1 MIQHTESRHMS
12 QSKKKFLFIGNGSYL
27 NKGCEAIVRGTVKI
41 LRNAFNNPKFVNAN
55 FDVTNPAFMPEE
67 TDSGIIHKP
76 IASLKRWSPKW
87 ITGQILKRTNKNLAN
102 RFYFGSIKDEIIK
115 SHAVLSV
122 GGDNYSLDY
131 GIPKNYINLDNY
143 VRQHNKPLI
152 IWGASVGP
160 FDSNPEFAE
169 VMHSHLKEDV
179 TAIFVR
185 EERSLVYLH
194 EHGIRDNV
202 YLMSDPAFLME
213 PEPTSA
219 GELSF
224 DIEEGSIGLN
234 LSPLM
239 TRYVGDNSRENLI
252 GMAKDVIEALHKK
265 TDRSIL
271 LIPHVTSPH
280 SNDYELLKDIQGRL
294 NPDYIKHVQLVPKDL
309 NAAKTKWIISK
320 VSCLIASR
328 THATIAGFST
338 CVPTVSL
345 AYSVKAYGINEKLFG
360 HTDYIV
366 RTEDFSSE
374 TIIAKAKFV
383 LSQGQ
388 IIRKKLRDNM
398 EQIRSSALAAGLKLK
413 ELIGS

>member
-1 MIQHTESRHMS
+1 MS
-12 QSKKKFLFIGNGSYL
+12 TNRPTFLFVGNGSYL
-27 NKGCEAIVRGTVKI
+27 NRGCEAIVRGTVKI
-41 LRNAFNNPKFVNAN
+41 LRDAFNNPKFVNAN
-55 FDVTNPAFMPEE
+55 FDVTNPAFVPEE

-76 IASLKRWSPKW
+76 IMPLKRWSPKW
-87 ITGQILKRTNKNLAN
+87 ILGQVLQRTNSNLAN
-102 RFYFGSIKDEIIK
+102 DFYFGSIKDEIIK
-115 SHAVLSV
+115 SDAVLSV

-131 GIPKNYINLDNY
+131 GIPKHYINLDSY
-143 VRQHNKPLI
+143 VLKYRKPLI

-160 FDSNPEFAE
+160 FDSNRQFAE
-169 VMHSHLKEDV
+169 VMHKHLKEDV

-185 EERSLVYLH
+185 EERSLEYL
-194 EHGIRDNV
+194 EKYGVRNNV

-252 GMAKDVIEALHKK
+252 GMAKDVIEALHRK
-265 TDRSIL
+265 TARSIL

-280 SNDYELLKDIQGRL
+280 SNDYELLKDIRGRL
-294 NPDYIKHVQLVPKDL
+294 NSDYIKHVQLVPKDL
-309 NAAKTKWIISK
+309 NAAKTKWVISRL
-320 VSCLIASR
+320 SCLIASR
-328 THATIAGFST
+328 THATIASFST

-345 AYSVKAYGINEKLFG
+345 AYSIKAFGINEKLFG

-366 RTEDFSSE
+366 RIEDFSSE
-374 TIIAKAKFV
+374 TIIAKAKLV
-383 LSQGQ
+383 LSERQ

-398 EQIRSSALAAGLKLK
+398 EQIRSSALAAGLKLQ
-413 ELIGS
+413 ELIAS